1 MSHTGKNNSIDK
13 IKIEVDKTKKSIIHA
28 IQKYGSC
35 YSDQNKG
42 CRRLSNL
49 IANENWTLR

>member
-13 IKIEVDKTKKSIIHA
+13 IKIEVDKTKKCLIHA